1 MGVVLCGGK
10 NRITNNYYSR
20 SSFSQGIVAML
31 QGLPTSEVR
40 VLRLESILRQTLLHS
55 ARRRAVGY
63 LLLLLYGV

>member
-10 NRITNNYYSR
+10 NRITNNYSR